1 MVNVSIVD
9 FGLSNLNSVISACE
23 KVGMKVAIVSNPKQI
38 LNSDALILPGVGAF
52 GNAMKNL
59 KKNGT
64 DKSIIEFYKKGKQI
78 FGICLGMQLLFD
90 ESVENGKFKGLGI
103 IKGKVIKFDKKYDI
117 VPNIGWNKI
126 SVMKKNIT
134 KNEKS
139 TLNISNNQFFY
150 FVHSYYCEPNDKKNS
165 SSNSNF
171 GKFTFCSSILHK
183 NIESYQFHPEKS
195 GKNGLKIYN
204 NIKKKIKKND

>member
-103 IKGKVIKFDKKYDI
+103 IKGKVRKFDKKYDI

-134 KNEKS
+134 KNVKS

-183 NIESYQFHPEKS
+183 NIEAYQFHPEKS

>member
-103 IKGKVIKFDKKYDI
+103 IKGKVRKFDKKYDI

-165 SSNSNF
+165 SSNRNF

-183 NIESYQFHPEKS
+183 NIEAYQFHPEKS

>member
-23 KVGMKVAIVSNPKQI
+23 QVGMKVTIVSNPKQI

-103 IKGKVIKFDKKYDI
+103 IKGKVRKFDKKYDI

-126 SVMKKNIT
+126 SVMKKKIT
-134 KNEKS
+134 KIING
-139 TLNISNNQFFY
+139 SN
-150 FVHSYYCEPNDKKNS
+150 HPKILKI
-165 SSNSNF
+165 
-171 GKFTFCSSILHK
+171 SIL
-183 NIESYQFHPEKS
+183 
-195 GKNGLKIYN
+195 
-204 NIKKKIKKND
+204 

>member
-103 IKGKVIKFDKKYDI
+103 IKGKVRKFDKKYDI

-183 NIESYQFHPEKS
+183 NIEAYQFHPEKS

>member
-1 MVNVSIVD
+1 MKKIIIIDYGCGNIVSLQRAIKKVG
-9 FGLSNLNSVISACE
+9 FESVLSNKPEEI
-23 KVGMKVAIVSNPKQI
+23 
-38 LNSDALILPGVGAF
+38 SDASHLILPGVGAF

-103 IKGKVIKFDKKYDI
+103 IKGKVRKFDKKYDI

-183 NIESYQFHPEKS
+183 NIEAYQFHPEKS

>member
-23 KVGMKVAIVSNPKQI
+23 HVGMKATIVSNPKQI
-38 LNSDALILPGVGAF
+38 LKSNALILPGVGAF

-59 KKNGT
+59 KKNGM

-90 ESVENGKFKGLGI
+90 ESNENGKFKGLGI
-103 IKGKVIKFDKKYDI
+103 IKGKVRKFDNKHDI

-126 SVMKKNIT
+126 SVMKKNVN

-139 TLNISNNQFFY
+139 SLDNSNGQFFY
-150 FVHSYYCEPNDKKNS
+150 FVHSYYCEPKDKKSLS
-165 SSNSNF
+165 SISNF
-171 GKFTFCSSILHK
+171 GKFDFCSSIIFK
-183 NIESYQFHPEKS
+183 NIEAYQFHPEKS
-195 GKNGLKIYN
+195 GKNGLNIYN
-204 NIKKKIKKND
+204 NIKNKIKKNN

>member
-103 IKGKVIKFDKKYDI
+103 IKGKVRKFDKKYDI

-139 TLNISNNQFFY
+139 TLNISNNRFFY

-183 NIESYQFHPEKS
+183 NIEAYQFHPEKS

>member
-23 KVGMKVAIVSNPKQI
+23 QVGMKVTIVSNPKQI

-103 IKGKVIKFDKKYDI
+103 IKGKVRKFDKKYDI

-183 NIESYQFHPEKS
+183 NIEAYQFHPEKS